1 MFSLLIF
8 CYLFFNQKSL
18 FYHQSTTFITSAYS
32 TNNLYQPSSSNI
44 SNNVVKRVT
53 SRNVR
58 PPSCARPTIS
68 SLRKMNRTFSLNN
81 VSEAG
86 LNNPNNNKN
95 IAAINNNNN
104 NNNINNPNGNIILP
118 LTKASLAMAN
128 ASSSS
133 FNSTAFIN
141 NNHNNGS
148 RYSTINCGAESP
160 LNMLNESAKFQS
172 KYASS
177 TYLNDTASSNSRKIF
192 QPQQTRTTPRR
203 RTPRNAE
210 EYLLA
215 NGVDDTKSFM
225 SKGYYVGSMVNL
237 NEYAGKSTNIPNNNN
252 NQSQN
257 QNEQNTTSS
266 SSSSMQNQSNFKLN
280 QQQQQPQST
289 SPNDILNES
298 FNSVKRRNS
307 IHDTTSVSLA
317 NLNFLNSNFSGGH
330 NNFVA
335 EENHHHHKLIKNN
348 YRNKARSNTTAIVLT
363 NHNNDGNQSD
373 PSQNGDGSTTGGS
386 SLPGSETSSSPNPL
400 KPSKHSL
407 GPLMSA
413 VSKADESLLS
423 PSNNNSNNNSNNHTN
438 NKYMLGGNGSGLDD
452 YDDYEY
458 LERNFGAEPSFNNSP
473 TTNPRNNKNN
483 DTTTNTNV
491 TDYYTDESSYNNE
504 DFKNNN
510 KNSKRN
516 NRFGLNIQNTNTN
529 NNNVSFNNNNNNNN
543 INVLKQQQ
551 LIMQQQQHIQQTPSS
566 QITANGMNGWDNG
579 SITSNNSMLSG
590 NSYKNSK

>member
-1 MFSLLIF
+1 M
-8 CYLFFNQKSL
+8 
-18 FYHQSTTFITSAYS
+18 
-32 TNNLYQPSSSNI
+32 YQPSTSNI
-44 SNNVVKRVT
+44 SNNVVKRAT

-86 LNNPNNNKN
+86 LNNPNLNNNNKN
-95 IAAINNNNN
+95 IAAINNNI
-104 NNNINNPNGNIILP
+104 NNINNPNGNIILP

-133 FNSTAFIN
+133 FNSTAFVNN
-141 NNHNNGS
+141 NNHNNSS
-148 RYSTINCGAESP
+148 RYSNLNGGAESP
-160 LNMLNESAKFQS
+160 LNMLNESTKFQS

-215 NGVDDTKSFM
+215 NGVDDTKTFM

-237 NEYAGKSTNIPNNNN
+237 NEYAGKSTNIPNN
-252 NQSQN
+252 QSQN

-266 SSSSMQNQSNFKLN
+266 SSSSNFKLG

-289 SPNDILNES
+289 SPNDMLNES

-307 IHDTTSVSLA
+307 IHDTASVSLA
-317 NLNFLNSNFSGGH
+317 NLNFLNSNFSGAH
-330 NNFVA
+330 NNNNNLVE
-335 EENHHHHKLIKNN
+335 EENHHQHHKLIKNN

-363 NHNNDGNQSD
+363 NHNDGNQSD

-386 SLPGSETSSSPNPL
+386 SMPGSETSSSPNPL

-423 PSNNNSNNNSNNHTN
+423 PSNNNSNSNSNNHTN

-458 LERNFGAEPSFNNSP
+458 LERNFGAEPSFNNFNSP
-473 TTNPRNNKNN
+473 PTNQRNNKNN
-483 DTTTNTNV
+483 DINTTTNTNV

-510 KNSKRN
+510 KNSNRN
-516 NRFGLNIQNTNTN
+516 NRFTLNVQSNTNNNTN
-529 NNNVSFNNNNNNNN
+529 NNNVGFVNNNSNNNINNN
-543 INVLKQQQ
+543 INVIKQQQ
-551 LIMQQQQHIQQTPSS
+551 IFMQQQHQQHLQIQQQTPSP
-566 QITANGMNGWDNG
+566 QITANGINGWDNG
-579 SITSNNSMLSG
+579 SVTSNNSMLSG
-590 NSYKNSK
+590 L